1 MKNIRTYE
9 GFFDF
14 FKKKNYYSI
23 TIEQILDCLLPITD
37 CDCLKSPLKG
47 DRPGGIF
54 VDRSTIVGKQSDLLD
69 SGHDQ
74 FMNDDMFRRNDTGG
88 LEISGNIAFFKL
100 QYCPK
105 SWNDGRH
112 RREGSDWGG
121 ISDDEVNSIMK
132 ECQETLDGFD
142 CKMTFFIGK
151 GGDEGRTWDTEFSDI
166 NKMIS
171 KTINKLDPKIVT
183 FSMVNN
189 QRDYSYTRDCVRNI
203 TVKIKALGGIEE

>member
-1 MKNIRTYE
+1 MRNLKTYE

-37 CDCLKSPLKG
+37 CDSIKSTLKG
-47 DRPGGIF
+47 DILDGIF
-54 VDRSTIVGKQSDLLD
+54 VDRSDVVGKQSD
-69 SGHDQ
+69 GGGI
-74 FMNDDMFRRNDTGG
+74 FIRRNDTDG
-88 LEISGNIAFFKL
+88 LEIIGNIAFFRL

-105 SWNDGRH
+105 SWK
-112 RREGSDWGG
+112 GG

-132 ECQETLDGFD
+132 ECQETLDGY
-142 CKMTFFIGK
+142 CKMTFFIGE
-151 GGDEGRTWDTEFSDI
+151 GVDEGRTWDTEFSDI

-189 QRDYSYTRDCVRNI
+189 QRDYSYSRDCVRNI
-203 TVKIKALGGIEE
+203 TVKIKALRGIE

>member
-1 MKNIRTYE
+1 MRNLKTYE

-37 CDCLKSPLKG
+37 CDSIKSTLKG
-47 DRPGGIF
+47 DRPDGIF
-54 VDRSTIVGKQSDLLD
+54 VDRSDVVGKQSD
-69 SGHDQ
+69 GGGI
-74 FMNDDMFRRNDTGG
+74 FIRRNDTDG
-88 LEISGNIAFFKL
+88 LEIIGNIAFFRL

-105 SWNDGRH
+105 SWNDGRY

-132 ECQETLDGFD
+132 ECQETLDGY

-151 GGDEGRTWDTEFSDI
+151 GVDEGRTWNTEFSDI

-171 KTINKLDPKIVT
+171 KTIHRIEGGRVP
-183 FSMVNN
+183 
-189 QRDYSYTRDCVRNI
+189 YARDCVRNI
-203 TVKIKALGGIEE
+203 IVKIKALGGIEE

>member
-54 VDRSTIVGKQSDLLD
+54 ADISDVVGKQSD
-69 SGHDQ
+69 GGGI
-74 FMNDDMFRRNDTGG
+74 FIRRNDTGG

-151 GGDEGRTWDTEFSDI
+151 GVDEGRTWDTEFSDI

-171 KTINKLDPKIVT
+171 KTINKLD
-183 FSMVNN
+183 
-189 QRDYSYTRDCVRNI
+189 YSYTRDCVRNI